1 MKLQLMNPTQ
11 KTLRLLILCL
21 GLLIIQSCQS
31 SQPSI
36 SNSNRSSEPPAVA
49 RPLFSG
55 VIKNVSMYPV
65 PGQPDNLA
73 ISLVVSVENVGADS
87 VANGW
92 NLEVSSPNIQNQKQ
106 LEPVRVNGV
115 VELPGTKKTV
125 DLAREDLALKTADSP
140 IAKSKQVEGVL
151 TFVLP
156 QASER
161 AMNSNSTS
169 LILHFKDGAGN
180 PYQTPKAVIGR
191 KLAESK

>member
-1 MKLQLMNPTQ
+1 MNLTRT
-11 KTLRLLILCL
+11 TLRLLFLCL
-21 GLLIIQSCQS
+21 GLLVLQSCQQ
-31 SQPSI
+31 SQPSV
-36 SNSNRSSEPPAVA
+36 SNSTVPSAPQPVA
-49 RPLFSG
+49 RPLLSG

-73 ISLVVSVENVGADS
+73 ISLVVAVENVGADS

-92 NLEVSSPNIQNQKQ
+92 SLEVSAPKIQNLKQ

-125 DLAREDLALKTADSP
+125 DLAREDLALKTVDAP
-140 IAKSKQVEGVL
+140 IAKSRQVEGVL

-161 AMNSNSTS
+161 AMNNNSTS

-180 PYQTPKAVIGR
+180 SYQTAKAVIGR
-191 KLAESK
+191 KLAE

>member
-1 MKLQLMNPTQ
+1 MNLIRT
-11 KTLRLLILCL
+11 TLRLLFLCL
-21 GLLIIQSCQS
+21 GLLLLQSCQAG
-31 SQPSI
+31 QPSVPK
-36 SNSNRSSEPPAVA
+36 SNTPSAVQPVA
-49 RPLFSG
+49 RPLLSG

-73 ISLVVSVENVGADS
+73 ISLVVSVENVGTDS
-87 VANGW
+87 VAKGW
-92 NLEVSSPNIQNQKQ
+92 GLEVSSPSIQNPKR

-140 IAKSKQVEGVL
+140 IAKSKLVEGVL

-161 AMNSNSTS
+161 EMNSNSTS
-169 LILHFKDGAGN
+169 LVLQFKDGAGN
-180 PYQTPKAVIGR
+180 SYQTPKAVIGR
-191 KLAESK
+191 KLTE

>member
-1 MKLQLMNPTQ
+1 MKLLLMNLTQ
-11 KTLRLLILCL
+11 TTLRLLILCL
-21 GLLIIQSCQS
+21 GLLVFQSCQPGR
-31 SQPSI
+31 PSV
-36 SNSNRSSEPPAVA
+36 SNSNTNSAVGG
-49 RPLFSG
+49 PLFSG

-87 VANGW
+87 VARGW
-92 NLEVSSPNIQNQKQ
+92 SLEVSSPNNQNSKQ

-156 QASER
+156 QASEQ
-161 AMNSNSTS
+161 AMNSNRSS

-180 PYQTPKAVIGR
+180 SYQTPRALIGS
-191 KLAESK
+191 KLAER

>member
-73 ISLVVSVENVGADS
+73 ISLVVSVENVGSDS